1 MSNSHLKIKNGTEV
15 TSKLSSNLIGNSNA
29 ETDSPFKLLLNDTQV
44 SNIRKASANGSS
56 ANKKDSKTQLSKMI
70 QWGGFNIVDLINPRR
85 VVSKIVNKAEDV
97 SNKVLGKTS
106 KEKILKKN
114 WNRNNSNTQRNESS

>member
-70 QWGGFNIVDLINPRR
+70 QWGWFNIVDLINPRR

>member
-44 SNIRKASANGSS
+44 SNIRKTSANGSS

>member
-85 VVSKIVNKAEDV
+85 AVSKIVNKAEDV

>member
-29 ETDSPFKLLLNDTQV
+29 ETDFPFKLLLNDTQV
-44 SNIRKASANGSS
+44 SNIRKTSANGSS

-97 SNKVLGKTS
+97 SNKVSLNDIIKTTETFR
-106 KEKILKKN
+106 KDI
-114 WNRNNSNTQRNESS
+114 

>member
-44 SNIRKASANGSS
+44 SNIRKTSANGSS

-85 VVSKIVNKAEDV
+85 VVSKIAEDV
-97 SNKVLGKTS
+97 SNKVSLNDIIKTTETFR
-106 KEKILKKN
+106 KDI
-114 WNRNNSNTQRNESS
+114 